1 VAIQVRRAVSRQ
13 RALAKDDDGGD
24 QKMMFILGLVS
35 GVVGSVMAWLAL
47 ELFYLRRDE
56 NDD

>member
-1 VAIQVRRAVSRQ
+1 
-13 RALAKDDDGGD
+13 
-24 QKMMFILGLVS
+24 MMFILGLVS

-47 ELFYLRRDE
+47 ELFYLKRDE